1 MMLRL
6 SGIKEGA
13 ALLGMEERKNR
24 LKLLVCTEGRQGAV
38 KGPWKGAT
46 EVSWKGAWHDL
57 RLAFGS
63 ILERRQGRVLAFSAN
78 DRRRHLRSANPR
90 CREWMARFRIAAKAD
105 RSLR

>member
-13 ALLGMEERKNR
+13 ALSGMEERKNR

-63 ILERRQGRVLAFSAN
+63 GSGAAPRQSACVLCSLIRYFGLPDSAF
-78 DRRRHLRSANPR
+78 LT
-90 CREWMARFRIAAKAD
+90 K
-105 RSLR
+105 